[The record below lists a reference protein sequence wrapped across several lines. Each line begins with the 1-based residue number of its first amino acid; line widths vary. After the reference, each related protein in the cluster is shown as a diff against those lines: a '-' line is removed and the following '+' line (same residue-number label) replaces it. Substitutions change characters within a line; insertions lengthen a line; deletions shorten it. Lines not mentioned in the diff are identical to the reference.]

1 MPLCSGGAGRLYVS
15 RLMAV
20 LIDGKAVAA
29 ELRAQLREAVQKLW
43 HERRVRPGLALL
55 LVGDNPASQVYVRS
69 KAKACQEVGFLSR
82 VEHLPADSPQER
94 VLEII
99 QRWNADAAIHGILVQ
114 LPLPRHI
121 DEQQVLLAIDPRKD
135 VDGFHPE
142 NMGRLVLGLPGF
154 VPCTPAGI
162 LELLR
167 RYVGPLAGKHVVVVG
182 RSNIVGKP
190 VANLLLQKTPM
201 ANAVVTVCHTGAPDV
216 APFTRQADV
225 LIVAMGVARAIRA
238 EHVKEGAVVIDVGIN
253 RVVDPQTG
261 KEHLVGDVSFEEV
274 LPKVSA
280 ITPVPGGVG
289 PMTIAMLL
297 WNTYRAATG
306 EIWSQ

>member
-1 MPLCSGGAGRLYVS
+1 MTPT
-15 RLMAV
+15 MAV

-29 ELRAQLREAVQKLW
+29 ELRAQLREAVQQLW
-43 HERRVRPGLALL
+43 QERGIRPGLALL

-69 KAKACQEVGFLSR
+69 KARACQEVGFVSI
-82 VEHLPADSPQER
+82 VEHLPATSSQDH
-94 VLEII
+94 VLDYIR
-99 QRWNADAAIHGILVQ
+99 RWNADPAIHGILVQ

-121 DEQQVLLAIDPRKD
+121 DEHAVLLAIDPRKD

-190 VANLLLQKTPM
+190 VANLLLQKTPT
-201 ANAVVTVCHTGAPDV
+201 ANAVVTVCHTGAADLV
-216 APFTRQADV
+216 PFTRQADV

-253 RVVDPQTG
+253 RIVDPETG
-261 KEHLVGDVSFEEV
+261 KERLVGDVHFEEV

-306 EIWSQ
+306 QIWNR